1 MLSSFKIRNQLLI
14 LFISGVLTGFSIY
27 SIYLTPLLILGYCYF
42 LKKLEINRT
51 KKNAFYDGV
60 IFGTGYFFGCLH
72 WIVFPFLI
80 YEKHFILAPFIL
92 IIFPILMSIF
102 FAVSAMLI
110 YFTRRI
116 NPDFRFLKISV
127 VSVILFSS
135 EWLRS
140 FLFGGLPLSLTA
152 HIWSFQYQLISIAS
166 YIGVF
171 GLSYLTIYW
180 LVLVSSF
187 YTKKVVCFFIII
199 FFPLFLYFVPTSN
212 YDYQSNQEKY
222 PVRIIQPNIPQEE
235 KWNRAFYQKNFEK
248 LIHLTKKQISN
259 EKIIVVWPE
268 VALTLFLNE
277 EKELLKYLRMVLPQN
292 IILVTGSLRR
302 EFHDSGYKVY
312 NSFFILSDDKVQYYD
327 KIKLVPFGEFIP
339 FKNILDFLK
348 VTPGSTDFSSGLKE
362 NNIKLRFNNESIFIE
377 PSICF
382 ESIFQTF
389 SFNKINFFINITNDA
404 WFGQTTGPSQH
415 LAATIFRS
423 VEKGVPLVRSAN
435 SGISVIINK
444 NGKILKS
451 KRLNSTG
458 YLQSNI
464 SLGNNKTFFMKVGNT
479 SVILL
484 IFIIIFF
491 SIIMDLIFKYRKKD

>member
-1 MLSSFKIRNQLLI
+1 MLNRSKGRKQLLI
-14 LFISGVLTGFSIY
+14 LFISGGVAGFSIY
-27 SIYLTPLLILGYCYF
+27 SIYLIPLLILGYCYF
-42 LKKLEINRT
+42 LKKLEITKT
-51 KKNAFYDGV
+51 KKSALFDGIV
-60 IFGTGYFFGCLH
+60 FGTGYFFGCLH

-80 YEKHFILAPFIL
+80 YEKHFILAPFVL
-92 IIFPILMSIF
+92 IIFPIVMSLF
-102 FAVSAMLI
+102 FGVSATLI
-110 YFTRRI
+110 HITKRI
-116 NPDFRFLKISV
+116 NKDLRFLKISLI
-127 VSVILFSS
+127 SVILFSL
-135 EWLRS
+135 EWVRS

-171 GLSYLTIYW
+171 GLSFLTLYW
-180 LVLVSSF
+180 LVMISNF
-187 YTKKVVCFFIII
+187 YNKKVGFFFVII
-199 FFPLFLYFVPTSN
+199 FFPSFLYFVPTSN
-212 YDYQSNQEKY
+212 YDSESNQVKY
-222 PVRIIQPNIPQEE
+222 PVRVVQPNIPQEE
-235 KWNRAFYQKNFEK
+235 KWNRAMYQKNFEK
-248 LIHLTKKQISN
+248 LIHLTKQQISN

-277 EKELLKYLRMVLPQN
+277 EKELLKYLRTVLPQN

-302 EFHDSGYKVY
+302 EFHDLGYKVY
-312 NSFFILSDDKVQYYD
+312 NSFFLLNDEKVQYYD

-348 VTPGSTDFSSGLKE
+348 VTPGSTDFTPGLKE
-362 NNIKLRFNNESIFIE
+362 NSIKLSLNNKSIFIE

-389 SFNKINFFINITNDA
+389 NFNKINFFVNITNDA
-404 WFGQTTGPSQH
+404 WFGKTTGPSQH

-423 VEKGVPLVRSAN
+423 VEKGVPVLRSAN

-451 KRLNSTG
+451 LGLNSTG

-484 IFIIIFF
+484 ILIITLFGIII
-491 SIIMDLIFKYRKKD
+491 DLIFKYRKKD

>member
-1 MLSSFKIRNQLLI
+1 MLNRFKIRSQILI
-14 LFISGVLTGFSIY
+14 LFLSGILAGFSIY
-27 SIYLTPLLILGYCYF
+27 SIYLIPLLIFGYCHF
-42 LKKLEINRT
+42 FKKLEINKT
-51 KKNAFYDGV
+51 KKDALFDGV
-60 IFGTGYFFGCLH
+60 VFGTGYFFGCLH
-72 WIVFPFLI
+72 WIVFPFLV

-92 IIFPILMSIF
+92 IIFPILMSVF
-102 FAVSAMLI
+102 FGISATLI
-110 YFTRRI
+110 YLTKKI
-116 NPDFRFLKISV
+116 NPVFRFLKISLI
-127 VSVILFSS
+127 SIILFSL
-135 EWLRS
+135 EWVRS

-152 HIWSFQYQLISIAS
+152 HIWSFQHQLISIAS

-171 GLSYLTIYW
+171 GLSFLTLYW
-180 LVLVSSF
+180 LVLIYNF
-187 YTKKVVCFFIII
+187 YNKKLGSLFIII
-199 FFPLFLYFVPTSN
+199 FFPSFLYFIPTSN
-212 YDYQSNQEKY
+212 YDHLINQEKY

-235 KWNRAFYQKNFEK
+235 KWDRTMYQKNFEK

-277 EKELLKYLRMVLPQN
+277 EKELLNYLRTVLPQN

-302 EFHDSGYKVY
+302 EFNDSGYKVY

-327 KIKLVPFGEFIP
+327 KVKLVPFGEFIP

-348 VTPGSTDFSSGLKE
+348 VTPGSTDFTSGLKE
-362 NNIKLRFNNESIFIE
+362 NNIKLSINNEPIFIE

-389 SFNKINFFINITNDA
+389 SFNKINFFVNITNDA
-404 WFGQTTGPSQH
+404 WFGKTTGPSQH

-451 KRLNSTG
+451 KGLNLTG

-464 SLGNNKTFFMKVGNT
+464 SLGNNKTFFMKVGNS
-479 SVILL
+479 SVIFL
-484 IFIIIFF
+484 ILIITLFGIII
-491 SIIMDLIFKYRKKD
+491 DLIFKYRKKD

>member
-1 MLSSFKIRNQLLI
+1 M
-14 LFISGVLTGFSIY
+14 
-27 SIYLTPLLILGYCYF
+27 
-42 LKKLEINRT
+42 
-51 KKNAFYDGV
+51 
-60 IFGTGYFFGCLH
+60 
-72 WIVFPFLI
+72 
-80 YEKHFILAPFIL
+80 
-92 IIFPILMSIF
+92 
-102 FAVSAMLI
+102 
-110 YFTRRI
+110 
-116 NPDFRFLKISV
+116 
-127 VSVILFSS
+127 FSS
-135 EWLRS
+135 EWVRS

-180 LVLVSSF
+180 LVLISSF
-187 YTKKVVCFFIII
+187 YTKKVGCFFLIIS
-199 FFPLFLYFVPTSN
+199 FPLLLYFIPTSN
-212 YDYQSNQEKY
+212 YENHRNQEKY
-222 PVRIIQPNIPQEE
+222 PVRIVQPNIPQKE
-235 KWNRAFYQKNFEK
+235 KWNRSLYQKNFEK
-248 LIHLTKKQISN
+248 LIHLTKKQITN

-277 EKELLKYLRMVLPQN
+277 EKELLEYLSTVLPQN

-312 NSFFILSDDKVQYYD
+312 NSFFILSDDKVQFYD

-348 VTPGSTDFSSGLKE
+348 VTPGSTDFTSGSKE
-362 NNIKLRFNNESIFIE
+362 NNIKLNFNNESIFIE

-444 NGKILKS
+444 NGKIIKS
-451 KRLNSTG
+451 KGLNSAG
-458 YLQSNI
+458 YIQSNI

-479 SVILL
+479 SLILL
-484 IFIIIFF
+484 VCMITFF
-491 SIIMDLIFKYRKKD
+491 SIIMDLILKYRKKD

>member
-1 MLSSFKIRNQLLI
+1 MSNSFKQRNQLLI
-14 LFISGVLTGFSIY
+14 LFFSGVLAGFSIY
-27 SIYLTPLLILGYCYF
+27 SIYLIPLLIFGYCYF
-42 LKKLEINRT
+42 LKKLETTRT
-51 KKNAFYDGV
+51 KKNALYDGI

-80 YEKHFILAPFIL
+80 YEKHFVLAPFIL
-92 IIFPILMSIF
+92 IIFPMLMSVF
-102 FAVSAMLI
+102 FGVSAMLI
-110 YFTRRI
+110 YLTRRI
-116 NPDFRFLKISV
+116 NPDLRFLKISV
-127 VSVILFSS
+127 ISAILFFL
-135 EWLRS
+135 EWVRS
-140 FLFGGLPLSLTA
+140 FFLGGLPLSLTA

-166 YIGVF
+166 YVGVF
-171 GLSYLTIYW
+171 GLSFLTLYW
-180 LVLVSSF
+180 LVLISHF
-187 YTKKVVCFFIII
+187 YNKKAALLFLIIS
-199 FFPLFLYFVPTSN
+199 FPLSLYFIPTSN
-212 YDYQSNQEKY
+212 YEYQRNQEKY
-222 PVRIIQPNIPQEE
+222 RVRIVQPNIPQEE
-235 KWNRAFYQKNFEK
+235 KWDRTMYQKNFEK
-248 LIHLTKKQISN
+248 LIHFTKKQISN
-259 EKIIVVWPE
+259 ENIIVVWPE

-277 EKELLKYLRMVLPQN
+277 EKELLKYLRTVLPKN

-327 KIKLVPFGEFIP
+327 KIKLVPFGEFVP

-348 VTPGSTDFSSGLKE
+348 VTPGSTDFTTGSKE
-362 NNIKLRFNNESIFIE
+362 NNIKLSFNNESIFIE

-389 SFNKINFFINITNDA
+389 SFNKINLFVNITNDA
-404 WFGQTTGPSQH
+404 WFGKTTGPSQH

-435 SGISVIINK
+435 SGISVIVNK

-451 KRLNSTG
+451 KGLNTTG

-464 SLGNNKTFFMKVGNT
+464 SLGNNETFFMKVGNT

-484 IFIIIFF
+484 ILFVILFGIITDFI
-491 SIIMDLIFKYRKKD
+491 SKYRKKD

>member
-1 MLSSFKIRNQLLI
+1 MLSSFKKRNQLLI
-14 LFISGVLTGFSIY
+14 LFFSGVLAGFSIY
-27 SIYLTPLLILGYCYF
+27 SIYLIPLLILGYCYF
-42 LKKLEINRT
+42 LKKMEINKD
-51 KKNAFYDGV
+51 KKNALYDGV
-60 IFGTGYFFGCLH
+60 LFGTGYFFGCLH
-72 WIVFPFLI
+72 WIVFPFMI

-102 FAVSAMLI
+102 FGISAMLI
-110 YFTRRI
+110 YLTRRI
-116 NPDFRFLKISV
+116 NLDLRFFKISL

-135 EWLRS
+135 EWVRS

-166 YIGVF
+166 YVGVF

-180 LVLVSSF
+180 LVLTSSF
-187 YTKKVVCFFIII
+187 YNKKKSFFFIII
-199 FFPLFLYFVPTSN
+199 FFPLFLYLIPTSN
-212 YDYQSNQEKY
+212 YEYYSNQEKY
-222 PVRIIQPNIPQEE
+222 QVRVIQPNIPQEE
-235 KWNRAFYQKNFEK
+235 KWDRALYQKNFEK
-248 LIHLTKKQISN
+248 LISLTKEQISN
-259 EKIIVVWPE
+259 EKLIVVWPE

-277 EKELLKYLRMVLPQN
+277 EEELLKYLKTILPQN
-292 IILVTGSLRR
+292 IILITGSLRR

-312 NSFFILSDDKVQYYD
+312 NSFFILSDNKVEYYD

-339 FKNILDFLK
+339 FKNILNFLK
-348 VTPGSTDFSSGLKE
+348 LTPGSTDFSSGLIE
-362 NNIKLRFNNESIFIE
+362 NNIKLSFNDDSVFIE

-389 SFNKINFFINITNDA
+389 SFNKINFFVNITNDA
-404 WFGQTTGPSQH
+404 WFGKTTGPSQH

-451 KRLNSTG
+451 KGLNSTG

-464 SLGNNKTFFMKVGNT
+464 SLGNNKTFFMKVGNN

-484 IFIIIFF
+484 ISIITFF
-491 SIIMDLIFKYRKKD
+491 SIIIDLIFKYRKKD

>member
-1 MLSSFKIRNQLLI
+1 MLSSYKKRNQLLI
-14 LFISGVLTGFSIY
+14 LFFSGVLAGFSIY
-27 SIYLTPLLILGYCYF
+27 SIYLIPLLILGYCYF
-42 LKKLEINRT
+42 LKKMEINKD
-51 KKNAFYDGV
+51 KKNALYDGV
-60 IFGTGYFFGCLH
+60 LFGTGYFFGCLH
-72 WIVFPFLI
+72 WIVFPFMI

-102 FAVSAMLI
+102 FGISAMLI
-110 YFTRRI
+110 YLTRRI
-116 NPDFRFLKISV
+116 NLDLRFFKISL
-127 VSVILFSS
+127 VSLILFSS
-135 EWLRS
+135 EWVRS

-166 YIGVF
+166 YVGVF

-180 LVLVSSF
+180 LVLTSSF
-187 YTKKVVCFFIII
+187 YNKKKSFFFIII
-199 FFPLFLYFVPTSN
+199 FFPLFLYLIPTSN
-212 YDYQSNQEKY
+212 YEYYSNQEKY
-222 PVRIIQPNIPQEE
+222 QVRVIQPNIPQEE
-235 KWNRAFYQKNFEK
+235 KWDRALYQKNFEK
-248 LIHLTKKQISN
+248 LISLTKEQISN
-259 EKIIVVWPE
+259 EKLIVVWPE

-277 EKELLKYLRMVLPQN
+277 EEELLKYLKTILPQN
-292 IILVTGSLRR
+292 IILITGSLRR

-312 NSFFILSDDKVQYYD
+312 NSFFILSDNKVEYYD

-339 FKNILDFLK
+339 FKNILNLLK
-348 VTPGSTDFSSGLKE
+348 LTPGSTDFSSGLIE
-362 NNIKLRFNNESIFIE
+362 NNIKLSFNDDSVFIE

-389 SFNKINFFINITNDA
+389 SFNKINFFVNITNDA
-404 WFGQTTGPSQH
+404 WFGKTTGPSQH

-451 KRLNSTG
+451 KGLNSTG

-464 SLGNNKTFFMKVGNT
+464 SLGNNKTFFMKVGNN
-479 SVILL
+479 SVLLL
-484 IFIIIFF
+484 ISIITFF
-491 SIIMDLIFKYRKKD
+491 SIIIDLIFKYRKKD

>member
-1 MLSSFKIRNQLLI
+1 MLSSFKKRNQLLI
-14 LFISGVLTGFSIY
+14 LFFSGVLAGFSIY
-27 SIYLTPLLILGYCYF
+27 SIYLIPLLIFGYCYF
-42 LKKLEINRT
+42 LKKLEINKA
-51 KKNAFYDGV
+51 KKNALYDGV
-60 IFGTGYFFGCLH
+60 VFGTGYFFGCLH
-72 WIVFPFLI
+72 WIVFPFMI

-102 FAVSAMLI
+102 FGISAMLI
-110 YFTRRI
+110 YLTRRI
-116 NPDFRFLKISV
+116 NLDLRFFKISL

-135 EWLRS
+135 EWVRS

-166 YIGVF
+166 YVGVF

-180 LVLVSSF
+180 LVLTSSF
-187 YTKKVVCFFIII
+187 YNKKKSFFFIII
-199 FFPLFLYFVPTSN
+199 FFPLFLYLIPTSN
-212 YDYQSNQEKY
+212 YDYYSNKEEYQ
-222 PVRIIQPNIPQEE
+222 VRVVQPNIPQEE
-235 KWNRAFYQKNFEK
+235 KWDRALYQKNFEK
-248 LIHLTKKQISN
+248 LISLTKEQISN
-259 EKIIVVWPE
+259 EKLIVVWPE

-277 EKELLKYLRMVLPQN
+277 EEELLKYLKTILPQN
-292 IILVTGSLRR
+292 IILITGSLRR

-312 NSFFILSDDKVQYYD
+312 NSFFILSDNKVEYYD

-339 FKNILDFLK
+339 FKNILNLLK
-348 VTPGSTDFSSGLKE
+348 LTPGSTDFSSGLIE
-362 NNIKLRFNNESIFIE
+362 NNIKLSFNDDSVFIE

-389 SFNKINFFINITNDA
+389 SFNKINFFVNITNDA
-404 WFGQTTGPSQH
+404 WFGTTTGPSQH

-451 KRLNSTG
+451 KGLNSNG

-464 SLGNNKTFFMKVGNT
+464 SLGNNKTFFMKVGNN

-484 IFIIIFF
+484 ILIVTLF
-491 SIIMDLIFKYRKKD
+491 SIITDLIFKYRKND

>member
-14 LFISGVLTGFSIY
+14 LFFSGFLAGFSLY

-51 KKNAFYDGV
+51 KKNALYDGV
-60 IFGTGYFFGCLH
+60 IFGTGYFLGCLH

-80 YEKHFILAPFIL
+80 YEKHLILAPFIL

-102 FAVSAMLI
+102 FGVSAMLI
-110 YFTRRI
+110 YLTRRI
-116 NPDFRFLKISV
+116 NPNLRFLKISL
-127 VSVILFSS
+127 VSIIIFSS
-135 EWLRS
+135 EWVRS

-180 LVLVSSF
+180 LVLISIF
-187 YTKKVVCFFIII
+187 YTKKVGCFFIII
-199 FFPLFLYFVPTSN
+199 LFPLLLYFIPTSN
-212 YDYQSNQEKY
+212 YENHSNQKKY
-222 PVRIIQPNIPQEE
+222 PVRIVQPNIPQKE
-235 KWNRAFYQKNFEK
+235 KWNRSLYQKNFEK
-248 LIHLTKKQISN
+248 LIHLTKKQITN

-277 EKELLKYLRMVLPQN
+277 EKELLEYLSTVLPKN

-312 NSFFILSDDKVQYYD
+312 NSFFILSDDKVQFYD

-348 VTPGSTDFSSGLKE
+348 VTPGSTDFTSGSKE
-362 NNIKLRFNNESIFIE
+362 NNIKLNFNNESIFIE

-444 NGKILKS
+444 NGKVIQS
-451 KRLNSTG
+451 KGLNSAG

-464 SLGNNKTFFMKVGNT
+464 SLGDNKTFFMKVGNT
-479 SVILL
+479 SLILL
-484 IFIIIFF
+484 VFMITFF
-491 SIIMDLIFKYRKKD
+491 SIIMDLILKYRKKD